1 MLAVG
6 REATE
11 EQLGGGVGVEAI
23 EEGKRVSEFNGK
35 ERACSSITEDQR
47 WCCSVL
53 RERESVKKEWSEWV
67 DLEVEGDYM
76 ADILG
81 FPTLLL

>member
-1 MLAVG
+1 MLLAVG

-53 RERESVKKEWSEWV
+53 RERESVKKE
-67 DLEVEGDYM
+67 
-76 ADILG
+76 
-81 FPTLLL
+81 